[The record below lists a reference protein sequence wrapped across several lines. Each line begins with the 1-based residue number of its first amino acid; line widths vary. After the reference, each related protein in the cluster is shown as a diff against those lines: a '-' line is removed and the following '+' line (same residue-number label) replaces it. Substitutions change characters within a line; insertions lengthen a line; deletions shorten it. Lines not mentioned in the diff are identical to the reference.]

1 LLACAN
7 ISSTLPKQAAFLPWQ
22 RPAPM
27 TLLRIEML
35 YAIIATDVE
44 NSLQSRLNARPAHL
58 ARLEQLKTEGRLIL
72 AGPHPAVDSN
82 DPGPAGFSGSLIVAE
97 FESLLAA
104 QQWADA
110 DPYRAAGVYA
120 SVLVKPFK
128 LVLP

>member
-1 LLACAN
+1 
-7 ISSTLPKQAAFLPWQ
+7 
-22 RPAPM
+22 
-27 TLLRIEML
+27 ML
-35 YAIIATDVE
+35 YAIYATDVD
-44 NSLQSRLNARPAHL
+44 NSLPQRLAARPAHL
-58 ARLEQLKTEGRLIL
+58 ARLELLKSQGRLIL
-72 AGPHPAVDSN
+72 AGPLPAVDSN
-82 DPGPAGFSGSLIVAE
+82 DPGPAGFTGSLIVAE